1 MERCQE
7 VRALLKAWELAF
19 LRDHKRKPTKIDVEA
34 APEETKELY
43 REYRVLKRAL
53 ESTALADAGNPE
65 QPSPA
70 LEQENKA
77 TEPGCWGA
85 HLNRNAVGIR
95 QPAPRAAPQGSAHYF
110 GRKLKSNLKAV
121 IREGALSIR
130 TPRLPRGR
138 QQQQPRAF
146 SVLKLGP
153 VTTPAPVERAPGPP
167 EEDAISLQPP
177 SPLGPPG
184 GVAPNPRPGR
194 LRQLRRSLNRR
205 LSSLD
210 PSWLERCQNGTGER
224 SPGREAISAPPPP
237 PPGPQTRPEDPS
249 PPGRETPGSRD
260 LAEEPPRA
268 APEAPGASPSPGS
281 TSEAE
286 AAPLRAGP
294 GEREASSVL
303 PGRCRPRAPAA
314 KKRQRE
320 SGEEEEA
327 AAPKRQRK
335 RPDDPVSRDRQ
346 ASDSSGRHGK
356 KPVQMAAPEAEE
368 DLLGEIA
375 GANTP
380 RPLASVST
388 RRAAP
393 KASGNFVRLNMKKKC
408 YVKASA
414 LRGNHLRKQ
423 VWKQKWQK
431 KGQQFGGGGS
441 HGSHENDTCFRC
453 GGRGHWA
460 AQCRRRGAPSHQ
472 PPEQESSHAQ
482 EEPPLPTLE
491 EVAQRTNTAYSKI
504 PAGDEGTEVTGSEL
518 LVPTERPAHV
528 APAPP
533 PAVKPLYGLGPS
545 GQVKET
551 PAEVFQALS
560 QLGHKTF
567 RPGQEAAVMRILSGL
582 STLVVLPTGTGKS
595 LCYQLPALL
604 YARRSPCI
612 TLVVSPL
619 VSLMDDQVSGL
630 PPGLRAACVHSNMS
644 KKQRDLAVEKV
655 KAGQVEVLL
664 LSPEAVVGGGAGGA
678 SCLPAAA
685 QLPPMAFA
693 CIDEAHCL
701 SQWSHNFRPCYLRL
715 CKVLRER
722 LGVKC
727 FLGLTATATRATA
740 RDVAQHLGTH
750 EGVDLGVH
758 LAAIPPNLHLSVS
771 LDRDKDQALVT
782 LLKGERFRSLGSI
795 IVYCNRREETVRV
808 AALIRTCLQG
818 TPGPPEG
825 RGQEALAEAYH
836 AGLSGSERRRV
847 QRAFMRGRLRVVV
860 ATVAFGMGL
869 DRPDVRAVLHHG
881 LPRSFES
888 FVQEIGRAGRDGQPA
903 HCHLFLQPQGEDLN
917 ELRRHI
923 YADTVDYFTIKKLVQ
938 KVFLHCTC
946 SQLFKQ
952 QQQQQQQQALDAEV
966 SDGELLEGLE
976 ALDPAEERPALPGDK
991 RLEGPDAEEEKME
1004 NPSSSGKGLGMAD
1017 LKPEALGP
1025 GGGRR
1030 VCSGHERAFSVQLSV
1045 EALDMREEAIETLL
1059 CYLELHPR
1067 RWLELLPPTFA
1078 TCHLR
1083 CSGGPPQL
1091 RSLARSCPPVAACL
1105 ARQRPAG
1112 TEKPLGDSLE
1122 FDVVELAD
1130 AMGWDVAPVR
1140 RVLRQLQWGPTPEK
1154 GGSGRTGVLVEFGDL
1169 AFHLRA
1175 PGDLTDSERDEICDF
1190 LHHRVRA
1197 RERTALAQL
1206 RTSFRA
1212 FRSVAFPNCGPCTE
1226 RVDEERSDRLKALLT
1241 RYFEEEEEASPDE
1254 GPTENEDDDQHLGQ
1268 ARLQDW
1274 EDQIRSDIRQFLSIR
1289 QEEKFSGRAVARI
1302 FHGIGSPCYPA
1313 QVYGRDRRFWRKY
1326 LHVDFHQLI
1335 RLATEEILRW
1345 K

>member
-7 VRALLKAWELAF
+7 VRALLKAWEVAF
-19 LRDHKRKPTKIDVEA
+19 LREHKRKPNKVDVEA
-34 APEETKELY
+34 APDETKELY
-43 REYRVLKRAL
+43 REYRLLKRTPKP
-53 ESTALADAGNPE
+53 TALAEAGDPE

-77 TEPGCWGA
+77 SEPGCWGA
-85 HLNRNAVGIR
+85 HLNRNAVGIP

-110 GRKLKSNLKAV
+110 GRKLKANLKAV
-121 IREGALSIR
+121 IQEGSLSTR

-138 QQQQPRAF
+138 AQEQPRAF
-146 SVLKLGP
+146 SVHGLGP
-153 VTTPAPVERAPGPP
+153 VTPPAPVERAAGPT
-167 EEDAISLQPP
+167 EEDAISLRPP
-177 SPLGPPG
+177 SPLGRTEAGPPG
-184 GVAPNPRPGR
+184 EVGPNPRPGR

-210 PSWLERCQNGTGER
+210 PGWLERCQNGTGER
-224 SPGREAISAPPPP
+224 RLGREAPPSPR
-237 PPGPQTRPEDPS
+237 TRPEGPS
-249 PPGRETPGSRD
+249 PPGGETPGSRD
-260 LAEEPPRA
+260 LAEKPPRP
-268 APEAPGASPSPGS
+268 APEAPGAGPIA
-281 TSEAE
+281 SEAE
-286 AAPLRAGP
+286 TVPPCTGP
-294 GEREASSVL
+294 GEGEASSVL
-303 PGRCRPRAPAA
+303 QGRCRPRPPAA

-327 AAPKRQRK
+327 AAPKRHRK
-335 RPDDPVSRDRQ
+335 SPGSRDRR
-346 ASDSSGRHGK
+346 ASDRSGRRGK

-368 DLLGEIA
+368 DLLGEVA
-375 GANTP
+375 GENAP
-380 RPLASVST
+380 RPLARVGT
-388 RRAAP
+388 PRAAP
-393 KASGNFVRLNMKKKC
+393 KASGNFVRLNMKKKR
-408 YVKASA
+408 YVKGNA
-414 LRGNHLRKQ
+414 LRGNLLRKQ

-441 HGSHENDTCFRC
+441 PSGRGNDDACFRC
-453 GGRGHWA
+453 GERGHWA
-460 AQCRRRGAPSHQ
+460 ARCRRRGPPSHQ
-472 PPEQESSHAQ
+472 LPEQEGCLAQ

-491 EVAQRTNTAYSKI
+491 EVAQRTSTAYRKI
-504 PAGDEGTEVTGSEL
+504 PAGDEGTGLTGSEL
-518 LVPTERPAHV
+518 LVPTDRPPYV
-528 APAPP
+528 APTPP
-533 PAVKPLYGLGPS
+533 PAMKPLYGLGPS

-551 PAEVFQALS
+551 PAEVFEALS
-560 QLGHKTF
+560 QLGHRNF
-567 RPGQEAAVMRILSGL
+567 RPGQEAAIMRVLSGL

-604 YARRSPCI
+604 YARRSPCV

-644 KKQRDLAVEKV
+644 KKQRDLAMEKV

-664 LSPEAVVGGGAGGA
+664 LSPEAVVGAGAGGT

-685 QLPPMAFA
+685 QMPPLAFA
-693 CIDEAHCL
+693 CVDEAHCL
-701 SQWSHNFRPCYLRL
+701 SRWSHNFRPCYLRL

-722 LGVKC
+722 LGVRC

-740 RDVAQHLGTH
+740 RDVARHLGTPQ
-750 EGVDLGVH
+750 GPQAGGH
-758 LAAIPPNLHLSVS
+758 LAAAAAAVPPNLHLSVS
-771 LDRDKDQALVT
+771 TDRDKDQALVT
-782 LLKGERFRSLGSI
+782 LLKGERFRSLASI

-818 TPGPPEG
+818 VPGPPEG
-825 RGQEALAEAYH
+825 EEAVAEAYH
-836 AGLSGSERRRV
+836 AGLPGPERRRV

-860 ATVAFGMGL
+860 ATAAFGMGL

-903 HCHLFLQPQGEDLN
+903 HCHLFLQPQGGDLN

-923 YADTVDYFTIKKLVQ
+923 YADTVDYFTIKKLIQ
-938 KVFLHCTC
+938 KVFPRCTC
-946 SQLFKQ
+946 PQLLKQ
-952 QQQQQQQQALDAEV
+952 KKQEALDAEV
-966 SDGELLEGLE
+966 TDGELLAGLE
-976 ALDPAEERPALPGDK
+976 ALDPAQEKLALPGDK
-991 RLEGPDAEEEKME
+991 GAEEEETE
-1004 NPSSSGKGLGMAD
+1004 NLSSGGKGLETAD
-1017 LKPEALGP
+1017 RKPEASGLG
-1025 GGGRR
+1025 GIRR
-1030 VCSGHERAFSVQLSV
+1030 VCPGHERAFSVQLSV
-1045 EALDMREEAIETLL
+1045 EDLDMREEAIETLL

-1067 RWLELLPPTFA
+1067 RWLELLPPTLA

-1091 RSLARSCPPVAACL
+1091 RSLARSCPAVAACL
-1105 ARQRPAG
+1105 ARQRTG
-1112 TEKPLGDSLE
+1112 EPLGDSVE

-1130 AMGWDVAPVR
+1130 AMGWDVAPLR
-1140 RVLRQLQWGPTPEK
+1140 RELRRLQWGPTPEK
-1154 GGSGRTGVLVEFGDL
+1154 GGCGRTGVLVEFGDL

-1175 PGDLTDSERDEICDF
+1175 PGDLTASERDEICDF
-1190 LHHRVRA
+1190 LHHRVRV
-1197 RERTALAQL
+1197 REQAALAQL
-1206 RTSFRA
+1206 RRSFRA
-1212 FRSVAFPNCGPCTE
+1212 FQSVAFPNCGPCAE

-1241 RYFEEEEEASPDE
+1241 RYFEDEEEEATLDQA
-1254 GPTENEDDDQHLGQ
+1254 PTEDDDPHLGQ

-1274 EDQIRSDIRQFLSIR
+1274 EDQIRSDVRQFLSIR
-1289 QEEKFSGRAVARI
+1289 PEEKFSGRAVARI
-1302 FHGIGSPCYPA
+1302 FHGIGSPRYPA

>member
-1 MERCQE
+1 
-7 VRALLKAWELAF
+7 
-19 LRDHKRKPTKIDVEA
+19 
-34 APEETKELY
+34 
-43 REYRVLKRAL
+43 
-53 ESTALADAGNPE
+53 
-65 QPSPA
+65 
-70 LEQENKA
+70 
-77 TEPGCWGA
+77 
-85 HLNRNAVGIR
+85 AVGIR

-110 GRKLKSNLKAV
+110 GRKLKSNLKA
-121 IREGALSIR
+121 
-130 TPRLPRGR
+130 
-138 QQQQPRAF
+138 QQQPRAF

-260 LAEEPPRA
+260 LAEEQPPPQAGDRPALDGDRCLGCRPGVGGPPRQHLH
-268 APEAPGASPSPGS
+268 PRPTPTGTRASPLTLPSSEGWSCLGLPPLSPS
-281 TSEAE
+281 
-286 AAPLRAGP
+286 
-294 GEREASSVL
+294 
-303 PGRCRPRAPAA
+303 
-314 KKRQRE
+314 
-320 SGEEEEA
+320 
-327 AAPKRQRK
+327 
-335 RPDDPVSRDRQ
+335 
-346 ASDSSGRHGK
+346 
-356 KPVQMAAPEAEE
+356 
-368 DLLGEIA
+368 
-375 GANTP
+375 
-380 RPLASVST
+380 
-388 RRAAP
+388 
-393 KASGNFVRLNMKKKC
+393 
-408 YVKASA
+408 
-414 LRGNHLRKQ
+414 Q

-460 AQCRRRGAPSHQ
+460 AQCRRRGDASRRGGAAFEIARSGETAPT
-472 PPEQESSHAQ
+472 
-482 EEPPLPTLE
+482 PTSPHRGVDRVCL
-491 EVAQRTNTAYSKI
+491 A
-504 PAGDEGTEVTGSEL
+504 
-518 LVPTERPAHV
+518 
-528 APAPP
+528 
-533 PAVKPLYGLGPS
+533 
-545 GQVKET
+545 ET

-946 SQLFKQ
+946 SQLFKHPSPFTAEPIGPPLSCLPHPTSL
-952 QQQQQQQQALDAEV
+952 AL
-966 SDGELLEGLE
+966 S
-976 ALDPAEERPALPGDK
+976 PT
-991 RLEGPDAEEEKME
+991 
-1004 NPSSSGKGLGMAD
+1004 PS
-1017 LKPEALGP
+1017 
-1025 GGGRR
+1025 
-1030 VCSGHERAFSVQLSV
+1030 
-1045 EALDMREEAIETLL
+1045 AIETLL

>member
-1 MERCQE
+1 
-7 VRALLKAWELAF
+7 
-19 LRDHKRKPTKIDVEA
+19 
-34 APEETKELY
+34 
-43 REYRVLKRAL
+43 
-53 ESTALADAGNPE
+53 
-65 QPSPA
+65 
-70 LEQENKA
+70 
-77 TEPGCWGA
+77 
-85 HLNRNAVGIR
+85 
-95 QPAPRAAPQGSAHYF
+95 
-110 GRKLKSNLKAV
+110 
-121 IREGALSIR
+121 
-130 TPRLPRGR
+130 
-138 QQQQPRAF
+138 
-146 SVLKLGP
+146 
-153 VTTPAPVERAPGPP
+153 
-167 EEDAISLQPP
+167 
-177 SPLGPPG
+177 
-184 GVAPNPRPGR
+184 
-194 LRQLRRSLNRR
+194 
-205 LSSLD
+205 
-210 PSWLERCQNGTGER
+210 
-224 SPGREAISAPPPP
+224 
-237 PPGPQTRPEDPS
+237 
-249 PPGRETPGSRD
+249 
-260 LAEEPPRA
+260 
-268 APEAPGASPSPGS
+268 
-281 TSEAE
+281 
-286 AAPLRAGP
+286 
-294 GEREASSVL
+294 
-303 PGRCRPRAPAA
+303 
-314 KKRQRE
+314 
-320 SGEEEEA
+320 
-327 AAPKRQRK
+327 
-335 RPDDPVSRDRQ
+335 
-346 ASDSSGRHGK
+346 
-356 KPVQMAAPEAEE
+356 
-368 DLLGEIA
+368 
-375 GANTP
+375 
-380 RPLASVST
+380 
-388 RRAAP
+388 
-393 KASGNFVRLNMKKKC
+393 MKKKC

-644 KKQRDLAVEKV
+644 KKQRDLV

-946 SQLFKQ
+946 SQR
-952 QQQQQQQQALDAEV
+952 
-966 SDGELLEGLE
+966 EGNLV
-976 ALDPAEERPALPGDK
+976 G
-991 RLEGPDAEEEKME
+991 E
-1004 NPSSSGKGLGMAD
+1004 NPIPGWSPSPFTAEPIGPPLSCLPHPTS
-1017 LKPEALGP
+1017 LALSP
-1025 GGGRR
+1025 TP
-1030 VCSGHERAFSVQLSV
+1030 S
-1045 EALDMREEAIETLL
+1045 AIETLL